1 MQQLIHIHIHSYREA
16 RGPKQVPEERYVL
29 SAKHSLHEMIT
40 SLLGIFMLV
49 TQHPFGVMALAWA
62 CLECSVYL
70 SAGACPTFVA
80 STEGKIGLV
89 HHLRGGVMAI

>member
-1 MQQLIHIHIHSYREA
+1 MQKHIHIHIHSYREA
-16 RGPKQVPEERYVL
+16 RGPKQVPEVCPNCKTLASRDDY
-29 SAKHSLHEMIT
+29 IT
-40 SLLGIFMLV
+40 AGMLV
-49 TQHPFGVMALAWA
+49 TQHPFGIMALARA

-89 HHLRGGVMAI
+89 HHLRGGVTAI